1 MFGFAVEVLERA
13 AALKRRGQ
21 RSPEPIA
28 AAVRARRSAASSL
41 ERQLLAALLMAPDEI
56 EYAKGELSP
65 ADFGDGECAALA
77 TYLWEHAAPPSEPEA
92 IAVLARELT
101 ATREESVAW
110 AVEAQMKTLQLATL
124 RLQREMRELKERQ
137 RHAPQVESDQIA
149 AQIHAV
155 SARLLAREELWKR
168 LQRQRPALA
177 EESDPDRIMS
187 ELHEI
192 AARHTGPS
200 NPGGDREIHGD
211 RHES

>member
-1 MFGFAVEVLERA
+1 M
-13 AALKRRGQ
+13 
-21 RSPEPIA
+21 
-28 AAVRARRSAASSL
+28 
-41 ERQLLAALLMAPDEI
+41 
-56 EYAKGELSP
+56 
-65 ADFGDGECAALA
+65 
-77 TYLWEHAAPPSEPEA
+77 
-92 IAVLARELT
+92 LARELT